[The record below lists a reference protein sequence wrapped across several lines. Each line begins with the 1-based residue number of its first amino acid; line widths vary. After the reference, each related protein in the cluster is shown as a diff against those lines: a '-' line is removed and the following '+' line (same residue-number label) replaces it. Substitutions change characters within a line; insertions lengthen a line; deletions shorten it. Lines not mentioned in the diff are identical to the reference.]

1 MRQLQGLPELIVTL
15 GRRRLSTAET
25 AAIVSVSVF
34 SSLARPAQCLIS
46 WRPGPGR
53 TAAARGGVDP
63 APGDALRVELGGQ
76 RTPLFAGEVTV
87 VEYSYGAD
95 LGQEIRVR
103 AYDALHR
110 LRKRQFTR
118 LHSDTDLA
126 TLAKTLCDGTRLN
139 VVGGGERLGN
149 VYQCARTDLSLL
161 VEQSARV
168 GAYPVVHDGTLTL
181 TGLDGDGEPVDLM
194 LGSTLHSAEIEVSQ
208 EPAFASAAS
217 NGWRAEDASTHEATT
232 STSNAKASVS
242 ADPGLASVGA
252 GGPVRRDNELLDN
265 AALADGLA
273 HAELDLRMAGQVSGI
288 FVAEGNPRLRAGGR
302 VRIAG
307 VASNIEGTYLIASAA
322 HRLDGTGYET
332 TVTTRPPTAAPERRP
347 DVFTLGI
354 VVDTEDPEAR
364 ARAQVRLPAFPD
376 LHTAWAPVLTPAGG
390 PDKGLVAT
398 PAPGDTVLV
407 LLPASDP
414 AQAIVLGGLYGR
426 EQPPDHNVGTPRHSR
441 YAFRTAG
448 GQQVMLDG
456 GARTVSFTDGHGSSV
471 ELGPDKLRITAAT
484 DLVLE
489 APGKA
494 MKIRAKTVDFEEA

>member
-25 AAIVSVSVF
+25 AAIVSVNVL

-87 VEYSYGAD
+87 VEYAYAAD
-95 LGQEIRVR
+95 LGQEIRIR

-118 LHSDTDLA
+118 LHPDADLA
-126 TLAKTLCDGTRLN
+126 TLAKTLCEGTGLS
-139 VVGGGERLGN
+139 VVGGGEHLGN

-168 GAYPVVHDGTLTL
+168 GSYPVVQGDTLRL
-181 TGLDGDGEPVDLM
+181 VGLDGDGEPIDLM
-194 LGSTLHSAEIEVSQ
+194 LGSTLHSAEIELSQ
-208 EPAFASAAS
+208 EPAYASATS
-217 NGWRAEDASTHEATT
+217 NGWRSEDASTHQATT
-232 STSNAKASVS
+232 STSTAKAQVA
-242 ADPGLASVGA
+242 ADPSLASVGA
-252 GGPVRRDNELLDN
+252 GGDYARDNELLAS

-273 HAELDLRMAGQVSGI
+273 HAELDVLLAGQVTGV
-288 FVAEGNPRLRAGGR
+288 FVAEGDPRLRAGGR
-302 VRIAG
+302 ARISG
-307 VASNIEGTYLIASAA
+307 VASSIEGTYLIASAA

-332 TVTTRPPTAAPERRP
+332 TITTRPPTSVPERKP

-354 VVDTEDPEAR
+354 VVDTEDPESR
-364 ARAQVRLPAFPD
+364 ARAQVRLPTYPD
-376 LHTAWAPVLTPAGG
+376 LQTAWAPVLTPAAG
-390 PDKGLVAT
+390 PNKGLVT
-398 PAPGDTVLV
+398 PPAPGDTVLV

-414 AQAIVLGGLYGR
+414 GQAILLGGLYGL
-426 EQPPDHNVGTPRHSR
+426 EQPPDHNIGTPRESR
-441 YAFRTAG
+441 YAFRTAD

-456 GARTVSFTDGHGSSV
+456 GARTISFTDGHGSSV

-494 MKIRAKTVDFEEA
+494 MRIRAKTVDFEEA